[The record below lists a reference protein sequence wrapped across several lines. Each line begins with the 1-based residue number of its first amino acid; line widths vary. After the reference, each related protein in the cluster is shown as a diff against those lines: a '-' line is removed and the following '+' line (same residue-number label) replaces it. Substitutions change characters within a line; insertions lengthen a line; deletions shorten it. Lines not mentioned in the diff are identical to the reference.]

1 MNEYEDKL
9 NELIKKRKLKKEELL
24 NLLNE
29 YKTKQNE
36 AQINNFFKQGKLTK
50 QELFDLFKDKKA
62 ELKKSP
68 FDFIKNFKLN
78 KLIVFKIGIF
88 FVFII
93 SFFMAI
99 VNVYQTQLKSNDNF
113 HALAGSISLVGFN
126 LICFESFLFSIL
138 SKMKVCTKIILG
150 VVFLSLFIFLTSLI
164 LISITNAQFD
174 RYQSTLFEEKIAT
187 DDNLYELNK
196 TLNEEETEYKN
207 ELTNRTNKR
216 DELDNLLKTL
226 EVNTREYNNT
236 YWRISLLNKEIK
248 DYQNKLETVRTQI
261 KDLLVSNKI
270 TSVRKVSLYDFLNK
284 IFKNKLN
291 TNFLEFFQIIAPSL
305 IYDLISSISLGLIF
319 FMKED

>member
-1 MNEYEDKL
+1 M
-9 NELIKKRKLKKEELL
+9 
-24 NLLNE
+24 
-29 YKTKQNE
+29 
-36 AQINNFFKQGKLTK
+36 
-50 QELFDLFKDKKA
+50 
-62 ELKKSP
+62 
-68 FDFIKNFKLN
+68 
-78 KLIVFKIGIF
+78 
-88 FVFII
+88 
-93 SFFMAI
+93 
-99 VNVYQTQLKSNDNF
+99 
-113 HALAGSISLVGFN
+113 
-126 LICFESFLFSIL
+126 FS
-138 SKMKVCTKIILG
+138 TTF
-150 VVFLSLFIFLTSLI
+150 FLSLFIFLTSLI